1 MNSPKFPSPPRLA
14 VWLVK
19 RLERYRTNHAITDDM
34 REVFTRMYR
43 ERGFIVACIW
53 YWSQGLDAVIK
64 DILFNSQWRFIM
76 LKNYIKIA
84 FRNINKQKVYSFIN
98 ISGLTI
104 GFTCFILIFLFIQY
118 ELSCDRFHEN
128 SKRIYRV
135 IHKMTKND
143 ETASSKSASSQPALV
158 PTLLDEFQEVE
169 SATRVGRY
177 IMGSINIKSDVFFI
191 KKWVWADKR
200 IFDVFTLPL
209 INGEPKTALER
220 PFSVVIDEETA
231 QKYFGNE
238 SPVGKTLQFAIAYS
252 PKKYTYQI
260 TGVMKNIPA
269 KSHFKPHFIG
279 SFETQRSLGYP
290 LDWEGPPFHSYILL
304 HKNSDYHE
312 LENKIQ
318 TYIERN
324 IIPISRRK
332 NWTYTLQPL
341 TDIHLRSTDI
351 QNNFEQGGDIK
362 YVYICSV
369 LAFFIILIAC
379 VNYINL
385 STARGI
391 RRSREVCI
399 RKVVGANRSQL
410 IKQFLGESMI
420 LTLASLMMAI
430 VFVYVFIGP
439 FATFVGRDIKIHS
452 IANPGIILVL
462 IGTGLLVGILSGFY
476 PAVFLSRFSPITILK
491 GVIGQKIKKINL
503 RNGLVVFQFSISI
516 FLIFSTLIISGQLN
530 YIHNKKLGYERKHV
544 VVVDLPFN
552 TGSQIQDTARNEL
565 MQIHG
570 IKGVTFSLTLPILM
584 DWNARMD
591 YQGRQSDELF
601 ETNYCDVDHSFIDV
615 FNMEIIE
622 GRNFSREI
630 TSDLSGGGSYI
641 LNETAAK
648 QLGWDEPIGE
658 KIGQGPDEMG
668 QVIGIVK
675 DFNSRSLYEPHK
687 PVVLKLAPG
696 GYIFRSRFMAV
707 KISTENIT
715 GTIEAVEKLW
725 KKLVRIYPFEYY
737 FLDNAYDNMYKS
749 EIRFGTIFKYFTL
762 LAIFISCFGLFGLVS
777 FTAEQSRKEISI
789 RRILG
794 ASTQNI
800 FMFLSWKFIKWVII
814 ANLIALPIGYYL
826 MHKWLQDFAFRI
838 DLSFFM
844 FFYAFVLA
852 FFIALCTIS
861 IQSIKAATANPA
873 DSLRHE

>member
-1 MNSPKFPSPPRLA
+1 MNKKSRPPRTALNF
-14 VWLVK
+14 LL
-19 RLERYRTNHAITDDM
+19 RFMDLEE
-34 REVFTRMYR
+34 RENFTEYVDSVHRKILQTKGR
-43 ERGFIVACIW
+43 RAACLW
-53 YWSQGLDAVIK
+53 FWSQFARSLPRLIARSIEG
-64 DILFNSQWRFIM
+64 DIVMI
-76 LKNYIKIA
+76 KNYLKIA
-84 FRNINKQKVYSFIN
+84 LRNINRQKVYTFIN
-98 ISGLTI
+98 ISGLTV

-118 ELSCDRFHEN
+118 EISTDRFHEN
-128 SKRIYRV
+128 SKQIYTV
-135 IHKMTKND
+135 IHEETKSD
-143 ETASSKSASSQPALV
+143 KIGPTKSAHTRPALI
-158 PTLLDEFQEVE
+158 PILLDEFPEVE

-177 IMGSINIKSDVFFI
+177 LMGSISIKSDTFFI

-209 INGEPKTALER
+209 IHGDPKTALEK

-231 QKYFGNE
+231 RKYFGNVN
-238 SPVGKTLQFAIAYS
+238 PVGETLQFAISYS
-252 PKKYTYQI
+252 PKNYPYQI
-260 TGVMKNIPA
+260 TGVMKNMPA

-279 SFETQRSLGYP
+279 SFETQKSLGYP

-304 HKNSDYHE
+304 RKNSDYHE
-312 LENKIQ
+312 LEDKIQ

-324 IIPISRRK
+324 IIPISSRK

-341 TDIHLRSTDI
+341 TDIHLRSTDV
-351 QNNFEQGGDIK
+351 QNKFEQGGDIK
-362 YVYICSV
+362 YVYICSL

-391 RRSREVCI
+391 RRSREVCL
-399 RKVVGANRSQL
+399 RKVVGANRFQL

-420 LTLASLMMAI
+420 LTFVSLMMAI
-430 VFVYVFIGP
+430 VLAYVFIDP
-439 FATFVGRDIKIHS
+439 FATFVNRDIKIHS
-452 IANPGIILVL
+452 IANPGFILAL
-462 IGTGLLVGILSGFY
+462 IAIGLLVGMLSGFY
-476 PAVFLSRFSPITILK
+476 PALCLSRYNPITIFK
-491 GVIGQKIKKINL
+491 GNIGQKINRINL

-516 FLIFSTLIISGQLN
+516 FLIFSTLIISGQMD
-530 YIHNKKLGYERKHV
+530 YIRNKKLGYERKHV

-552 TGSQIQDTARNEL
+552 TGRQVQEIARHEL

-570 IKGVTFSLTLPILM
+570 IKGATFSLTLPILM
-584 DWNARMD
+584 NWNKRMD
-591 YQGRQSDELF
+591 YEGRQSNELF
-601 ETNYCDVDHSFIDV
+601 ETHYCDVDHSFIDV
-615 FNMEIIE
+615 FNMEIVE

-630 TSDLSGGGSYI
+630 TSDLAGGGTYI

-648 QLGWDEPIGE
+648 QLGWDEPIGK
-658 KIGQGPDEMG
+658 KIGQAPDGMG
-668 QVIGIVK
+668 KVVGIVK

-696 GYIFRSRFMAV
+696 GSTFRSRFMAI
-707 KISTENIT
+707 KISTENIIA
-715 GTIEAVEKLW
+715 TIEAIEKLW

-749 EIRFGTIFKYFTL
+749 EIRFGTMFKYFTL
-762 LAIFISCFGLFGLVS
+762 LAIFISCLGLFGLVS

-789 RRILG
+789 RKILG

-800 FMFLSWKFIKWVII
+800 FMFLSWKFIKWVAI
-814 ANLIALPIGYYL
+814 ANLIALPVGYYI

-861 IQSIKAATANPA
+861 IQSIKAATANPV
-873 DSLRHE
+873 DSLRYE